1 MAINIEGGA
10 FIYPYE
16 TKSHYSYTLYQQI
29 SMACSIYSL
38 PDQILH
44 PTALIRK
51 KMFYT
56 HFFYRKK
63 NQNKIYNHI

>member
-51 KMFYT
+51 KNNLHTLFIS
-56 HFFYRKK
+56 KK
-63 NQNKIYNHI
+63 KSKQNI